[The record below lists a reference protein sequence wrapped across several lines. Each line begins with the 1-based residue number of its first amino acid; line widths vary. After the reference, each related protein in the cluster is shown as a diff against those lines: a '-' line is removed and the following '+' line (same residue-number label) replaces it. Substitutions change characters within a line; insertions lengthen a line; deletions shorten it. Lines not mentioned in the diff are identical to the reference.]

1 MNRNALSIALALAVA
16 VVAFASVACGP
27 GGDTNS
33 SLTTN
38 RNPTPPAETLNVA
51 SIEAELKKLEQDWSN
66 SFKTKDVATVR
77 RILADDIVLT
87 YPDGST
93 GTKNDEVQLAETGAF
108 SADSWDVAESKVT
121 VLNAEA
127 AYMTGRTVVKNG
139 KLKDPRSG
147 QTIDI
152 SGEYRFLD
160 VYAKRNGRW
169 QAVASQVTKIAAPPA
184 PSPAKAAQ
192 K

>member
-16 VVAFASVACGP
+16 VVGLASIGCYERA
-27 GGDTNS
+27 DTNVNS

-38 RNPTPPAETLNVA
+38 RNALPEPVNTA
-51 SIEAELKKLEQDWSN
+51 SIEAELKKIETDWAN
-66 SFKTKDVATVR
+66 AFKTKDVAAVR

-93 GTKNDEVQLAETGAF
+93 GTKNDEVQMAETGAF
-108 SADSWDVAESKVT
+108 SADSWEMLDTKVT
-121 VLNAEA
+121 VLDADA
-127 AYMTGRTVVKNG
+127 AFITGRTVVKNG
-139 KLKDPRSG
+139 KLKEPKSG

-160 VYAKRNGRW
+160 VYAKRNGTW
-169 QAVASQVTKIAAPPA
+169 QAVASQVTKIQAPP
-184 PSPAKAAQ
+184 PPTKAQ